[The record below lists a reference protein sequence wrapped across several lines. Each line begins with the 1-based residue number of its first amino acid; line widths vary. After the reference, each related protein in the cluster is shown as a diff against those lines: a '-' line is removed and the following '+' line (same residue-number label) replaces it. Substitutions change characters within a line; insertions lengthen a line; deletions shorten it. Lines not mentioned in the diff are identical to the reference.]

1 MKKTVFIDGQHG
13 TTGLKIHERL
23 TGRDDITIV
32 EIPIEK
38 KKDPEVKRKFL
49 NEADIV
55 FLCLP
60 DDAARESIAMIA
72 NPSVC
77 VIDASTAHRTAEGWV
92 YGLPELSKTQ
102 RDLIR
107 ASNRICVPGCHATG
121 FVLILYPL
129 IASGIVSRDYPI
141 GAFSISGYSGGG
153 RSMIETYNVPDLS
166 EDLKNPRPYALK
178 LNHKHVPEMQKIP
191 GLTFPPIFFPTVAN
205 FYNGEV
211 ISIPFYKR
219 LLAKKMTSKDIF
231 SFYQEYYQ
239 GEQFVKIMP
248 YPSDSVL
255 KNGFLTLTQCNDTNM
270 VELFV
275 FGDDEKMVL
284 TARFDNLGK
293 GSSGAAV
300 QNMNIKIG
308 VREDTGLLNHQ

>member
-1 MKKTVFIDGQHG
+1 MKKNIFIDGQHG

-23 TGRDDITIV
+23 KNRTDINIV
-32 EIPIEK
+32 EIPVEK
-38 KKDPEVKRKFL
+38 KKDPAEKRKYL
-49 NEADIV
+49 NESDIV

-60 DDAARESIAMIA
+60 DDAARESVAMIS

-77 VIDASTAHRTAEGWV
+77 VIDASTAHRTADGWV
-92 YGLPELSKTQ
+92 YGLPELNTTQ

-121 FVLILYPL
+121 YVLILYPL
-129 IASGIVSRDYPI
+129 IASGIVPKDYPVS
-141 GAFSISGYSGGG
+141 AFSISGYSGGG
-153 RSMIETYNVPDLS
+153 KSMIAEYAAPNLS
-166 EDLKNPRPYALK
+166 EDMRNPRPYGLK

-191 GLTFPPIFFPTVAN
+191 GLTYPPIFFPTVAN

-219 LLAKKMTSKDIF
+219 LLSKKMSSKDIF
-231 SFYQEYYQ
+231 LFYQDYFK
-239 GEQFVKIMP
+239 GERFVRIMP
-248 YPSDSVL
+248 YPTDAVV
-255 KNGFLTLTQCNDTNM
+255 KNGFLTLTQCNGTNM
-270 VELFV
+270 VEIFV
-275 FGDDEKMVL
+275 FGDEEKMVI
-284 TARFDNLGK
+284 ASRFDNLGK

-308 VREDTGLLNHQ
+308 AAENTGL

>member
-1 MKKTVFIDGQHG
+1 MNKTIFIDGQHG

-23 TGRDDITIV
+23 MGRTDITIV
-32 EIPIEK
+32 EIPVEK
-38 KKDPEVKRKFL
+38 KKDPTEKKKYL
-49 NEADIV
+49 NDSDIV

-60 DDAARESIAMIA
+60 DDAARASVAMVT
-72 NPSVC
+72 NPKVC
-77 VIDASTAHRTAEGWV
+77 LIDGSTAHRTAGGWV

-107 ASNRICVPGCHATG
+107 SSNRICVPGCHATG
-121 FVLILYPL
+121 FVLLLYPL
-129 IASGIVSRDYPI
+129 IASGIVQRDYPVS
-141 GAFSISGYSGGG
+141 AFSLSGYSGGG
-153 RSMIETYNVPDLS
+153 RSMIAEYQVPNLS
-166 EDLKNPRPYALK
+166 EDMKNPRPYSLK
-178 LNHKHVPEMQKIP
+178 LSHKHVPEMQKIP
-191 GLTFPPIFFPTVAN
+191 GLSFPPIFFPTVAN
-205 FYNGEV
+205 FYNGEI

-219 LLAKKMTSKDIF
+219 FMSDKMSSKDIF
-231 SFYQEYYQ
+231 SFYQDYYK

-248 YPSDSVL
+248 YPSDPVL

-270 VELFV
+270 VEIFV
-275 FGDDEKMVL
+275 FGDEEKMVL

-308 VREDTGLLNHQ
+308 AAENTGLS

>member
-1 MKKTVFIDGQHG
+1 MKKTIFIDGQHG
-13 TTGLKIHERL
+13 TTGLKIQERL
-23 TGRDDITIV
+23 KTRTDISLV

-38 KKDPEVKRKFL
+38 KKDIAEKKKYL
-49 NEADIV
+49 NESDIV

-60 DDAARESIAMIA
+60 DDAARESVAMIS

-77 VIDASTAHRTAEGWV
+77 VIDGSTAHRTAEGWV
-92 YGLPELSKTQ
+92 YGLPELCKTQ

-107 ASNRICVPGCHATG
+107 SSNRICVPGCHATG
-121 FVLILYPL
+121 FVLLLYPL

-141 GAFSISGYSGGG
+141 SAFSISGYSGGG
-153 RSMIETYNVPDLS
+153 RSMIAQYQVPDLS
-166 EDLKNPRPYALK
+166 DDMKNPRPYALK
-178 LNHKHVPEMQKIP
+178 LSHKHVPEMQKIP
-191 GLTFPPIFFPTVAN
+191 GLSFPPVFFPTVAN

-211 ISIPFYKR
+211 ISIPFFKR
-219 LLAKKMTSKDIF
+219 LLNKKMTAKELST
-231 SFYQEYYQ
+231 FYQEYYQ

-248 YPSDSVL
+248 YPTDAVVN
-255 KNGFLTLTQCNDTNM
+255 NGFLTLTQCNETNR

-275 FGDDEKMVL
+275 FGDEEKMVL

-308 VREDTGLLNHQ
+308 AKEESGL

>member
-23 TGRDDITIV
+23 KDRPDITIV
-32 EIPIEK
+32 EIPVEK
-38 KKDPEVKRKFL
+38 KKDPAEKRKYL
-49 NEADIV
+49 NESDIV

-60 DDAARESIAMIA
+60 DDAARESVSMVSS
-72 NPSVC
+72 PSVC
-77 VIDASTAHRTAEGWV
+77 VIDASTAHRIAEGWV
-92 YGLPELSKTQ
+92 YGLPELNKTQ

-107 ASNRICVPGCHATG
+107 SSKRICVPGCHATG
-121 FVLILYPL
+121 FVLLLYPL

-141 GAFSISGYSGGG
+141 SAFSISGYSGGG
-153 RSMIETYNVPDLS
+153 RSMINQYQAADLS

-191 GLTFPPIFFPTVAN
+191 GLSSPPIFFPTVAN

-211 ISIPFYKR
+211 LSVPFFGR
-219 LLAKKMTSKDIF
+219 LLNKKMTANELC
-231 SFYQEYYQ
+231 SFYQDYYS
-239 GEQFVKIMP
+239 GEEFVKVMP
-248 YPSDSVL
+248 YPTDPVVS
-255 KNGFLTLTQCNDTNM
+255 NGFLTLTECNDTNM

-308 VREDTGLLNHQ
+308 AEENLGL

>member
-1 MKKTVFIDGQHG
+1 MKKTIFIDGQHG

-23 TGRDDITIV
+23 KGRGDITIV

-38 KKDPEVKRKFL
+38 KKDPEVKKKYL

-60 DDAARESIAMIA
+60 DDAAREAVSMVT

-77 VIDASTAHRTAEGWV
+77 IIDASTAHRTAEGWV
-92 YGLPELSKTQ
+92 YGLPEMNKQQ
-102 RDLIR
+102 RDYIR
-107 ASNRICVPGCHATG
+107 LSNRICVPGCHATG

-129 IASGIVSRDYPI
+129 IASGIVPRDYPVS
-141 GAFSISGYSGGG
+141 AFSISGYSGGG
-153 RSMIETYNVPDLS
+153 RSMIAQYNVPELS
-166 EDLKNPRPYALK
+166 DDMKNPRPYALK

-191 GLTFPPIFFPTVAN
+191 CLSFPPVFFPTVAN
-205 FYNGEV
+205 FYNGEI
-211 ISIPFYKR
+211 ISVPFYKR
-219 LLAKKMTSKDIF
+219 FLSKKMTSRDLF

-239 GEQFVKIMP
+239 GEQFVKVMP
-248 YPSDSVL
+248 YPSDAAL
-255 KNGFLTLTQCNDTNM
+255 QNGFLTITRCNETNM
-270 VELFV
+270 AEIFV

-308 VREDTGLLNHQ
+308 AEENTGLNYR